1 MVVKASTA
9 LVNIP
14 ELDFEIPPN
23 TQKGSITTVE
33 SIITQCLTGLEQE
46 QPVRRV
52 WLSYFVAFVQQQKCA

>member
-9 LVNIP
+9 LVSIP

-33 SIITQCLTGLEQE
+33 SVIAQCLTGLEQE
-46 QPVRRV
+46 QHVRRV
-52 WLSYFVAFVQQQKCA
+52 CFVAIK

>member
-9 LVNIP
+9 LVSIP

-33 SIITQCLTGLEQE
+33 SVIAQCLTGLEQE

-52 WLSYFVAFVQQQKCA
+52 CFVAITEFNCMQQQ